1 MIKTNY
7 CKKIRGVAEMRGQLG
22 EENWVPCFHPE
33 PCGSEKINM
42 NFSAES
48 RLTITAQSYAIIISV
63 FEDHSVPLKGI
74 SNHLFKL
81 NNFNISV
88 ISGLREKKIV

>member
-7 CKKIRGVAEMRGQLG
+7 CKKIRGVGRVAEMRGQLG
-22 EENWVPCFHPE
+22 QENWVPCFHPE

-48 RLTITAQSYAIIISV
+48 QIKNCPNSTGNKNGFRADY
-63 FEDHSVPLKGI
+63 HSAELCN
-74 SNHLFKL
+74 NHICL
-81 NNFNISV
+81 
-88 ISGLREKKIV
+88 